1 MSESLTV
8 VSKRR
13 RILRSGG
20 FRLSSFWPAIF
31 WRRLG
36 VRGAELI
43 PQTRMS
49 GPMPWVIAIMV
60 AMTVIALAAGLAL
73 GNAISSAR
81 AEIEGGVTVQVLEP
95 RDDIRRLETKAAVA
109 AIQRLPQVA
118 GLREVPQ
125 SELDALIE
133 PWLGTGISA
142 ASGAAIP
149 VPSLV
154 DVRLNGPA
162 TAQRLSAIEKAV
174 SAVAPSAK
182 VDAQSTWLGPVF
194 DAMVSLQVLSISLV
208 VLLAGALAAA
218 VLLAARSALG
228 ANRDVIEIVHLL
240 GGTDTQVARVFQRSI
255 GYDAAGG
262 GTVGLA
268 LAMVV
273 ILSLGRR
280 FASLGAG
287 LVDSGA
293 LVWSDWL
300 LLALVPLLST
310 LLAMLTARLTVL
322 HALRKML

>member
-1 MSESLTV
+1 MSGDDISGAGR
-8 VSKRR
+8 SRR
-13 RILRSGG
+13 GAEQGAGSRWRWG
-20 FRLSSFWPAIF
+20 

-60 AMTVIALAAGLAL
+60 AMTAIALAAGLAL

-81 AEIEGGVTVQVLEP
+81 AEIEGGVTIQVIEP
-95 RDDIRRLETKAAVA
+95 RDDIRAREAAAAVE
-109 AIQRLPQVA
+109 AIKRLPHVA
-118 GLREVPQ
+118 GLRQVPQ
-125 SELDALIE
+125 AELDALIE
-133 PWLGTGISA
+133 PWLGTGIA
-142 ASGAAIP
+142 AATGAAIP
-149 VPSLV
+149 VPSLI
-154 DVRLNGPA
+154 DVRLKGPA
-162 TAQRLSAIEKAV
+162 TPQQLGAIEQAI
-174 SAVAPSAK
+174 ARVAPSAK
-182 VDAQSTWLGPVF
+182 VDAQSTWLKPVF

>member
-1 MSESLTV
+1 MSEADTLADAGKWRV
-8 VSKRR
+8 RD
-13 RILRSGG
+13 
-20 FRLSSFWPAIF
+20 

-60 AMTVIALAAGLAL
+60 AMTAIALAAGLAL
-73 GNAISSAR
+73 GNAISLAR
-81 AEIEGGVTVQVLEP
+81 AEIEGGVTIQVIEP
-95 RDDIRRLETKAAVA
+95 RDEIREQEAAAAVD
-109 AIQRLPQVA
+109 AIKRLPQVA
-118 GLREVPQ
+118 GLRRVPQ
-125 SELDALIE
+125 AELDGLIE
-133 PWLGTGISA
+133 PWLGTGIA
-142 ASGAAIP
+142 AATGAAIP
-149 VPSLV
+149 VPSLI
-154 DVRLNGPA
+154 DVRLKGPA
-162 TAQRLSAIEKAV
+162 TPPQLAAIEKAI
-174 SAVAPSAK
+174 AKVAPSAK
-182 VDAQSTWLGPVF
+182 VDAQSTWLRPVF

-208 VLLAGALAAA
+208 LLLAGALAAA

-228 ANRDVIEIVHLL
+228 ANRDIIEIVHLL

-255 GYDAAGG
+255 GFDAAGG

-293 LVWSDWL
+293 LVWTDWL